1 MDVKSISVSCFVT
14 FIDDHYGKD
23 QAFALKSKDQVLHV
37 FEHLH
42 TSVERETCK
51 LLKCVRVDNG
61 GKYYGSFEHDFNEH
75 DIKLEK
81 IVSKTP

>member
-1 MDVKSISVSCFVT
+1 
-14 FIDDHYGKD
+14 
-23 QAFALKSKDQVLHV
+23 V